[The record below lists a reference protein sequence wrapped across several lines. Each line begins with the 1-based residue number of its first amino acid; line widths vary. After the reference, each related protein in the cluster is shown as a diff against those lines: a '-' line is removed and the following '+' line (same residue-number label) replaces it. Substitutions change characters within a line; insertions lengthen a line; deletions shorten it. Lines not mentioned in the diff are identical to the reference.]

1 MDGCIYIYTAIHKKS
16 ILAISEPKDLIK
28 VFKIILL
35 VLLTCFYY
43 KNMSFGIFGRKKK
56 NSLPIYLPTSKI
68 VVREIANKLQNVYVS
83 CASYTVC
90 ETRGRHTCTDN
101 VDIRCRHTCTDNVY
115 VLSSWS
121 MSNFQNFVYNVQ
133 WGLCKIEIGLWY
145 HTI

>member
-1 MDGCIYIYTAIHKKS
+1 MAVFIYIQPSIIKS

-101 VDIRCRHTCTDNVY
+101 VDIHVQTMSMYYQAGLCQIFKILYIMYSEVY
-115 VLSSWS
+115 V
-121 MSNFQNFVYNVQ
+121 
-133 WGLCKIEIGLWY
+133 K
-145 HTI
+145 